1 MPSFLYSVAVCE
13 NVGLISVSESIC
25 LVVQNRWNDT

>member
-1 MPSFLYSVAVCE
+1 VAVCE